1 MAGTRAVHSSITSML
16 EYLETLHG
24 TIRLPAFLPDGTRG
38 VVRSLDALDLA
49 QTGTQGIVMN
59 VYHLMQDPGASVIKR
74 LGGLH
79 QFCGWSGPILTDSG
93 GFQVYSLL
101 RENPQR
107 GVVRPKGVIFHQEK
121 DRTLSKSKK
130 IILSPEK
137 CIQLQFQ
144 MGSDIIMC
152 LDWCTHPEDSPEITR
167 ESVDLTI
174 RWAKACRKE
183 YDRQL
188 ENRGKEK
195 DPNASGRPLLFG
207 IIQGGG
213 DFSERKRCASALLEL
228 EFDGYGF
235 GGWPLDSQGNLLKE
249 ILEYTANLMPKHLPK
264 YALGVGKP
272 ENVVACVKMGYTL
285 FDTVL
290 PTRDAR
296 HKRLY
301 VFNASR
307 WEEIDL
313 EGDFYSYL
321 YLQDERYRTS
331 GEPISLL
338 CDCLLCRNYSR
349 AYLYHLFTIGDTL
362 AFRLA
367 TLHNLRFYNLLF
379 ELIRQKYGP
388 RKDR

>member
-1 MAGTRAVHSSITSML
+1 ML
-16 EYLETLHG
+16 EYLETLHK
-24 TIRLPAFLPDGTRG
+24 TIQLPAFLPDGTRG
-38 VVRSLDALDLA
+38 VVRSLDSSDLV

-59 VYHLMQDPGASVIKR
+59 VYHLMQNPGAGVIKR

-93 GFQVYSLL
+93 GFQIYSLL
-101 RENPQR
+101 RENPKR
-107 GVVRPKGVIFHQEK
+107 GVVRPKGVIFYPENGG
-121 DRTLSKSKK
+121 TNSKGKK

-144 MGSDIIMC
+144 MGSDIMMC
-152 LDWCTHPEDSPEITR
+152 LDWCTHPEDPPEILR

-174 RWAKACRKE
+174 RWAKACKEE

-188 ENRGKEK
+188 ENRGKAK
-195 DPNASGRPLLFG
+195 DLKASGRPLIFG
-207 IIQGGG
+207 IIQGGR

-228 EFDGYGF
+228 GFDGYGF
-235 GGWPLDSQGNLLKE
+235 GGWPLDNQGNLLQE
-249 ILEYTANLMPKHLPK
+249 MLEYTANLMPNHLPK

-301 VFNASR
+301 IFNASR

-313 EGDFYSYL
+313 EGDFYSHL
-321 YLQDERYRTS
+321 YLQDEKHRTS

-349 AYLYHLFTIGDTL
+349 AYLYHLFAIGDPL

-379 ELIRQKYGP
+379 DRIRQKYGP
-388 RKDR
+388 RKDS